1 MMIFDEEKYV
11 KNLLLGKNKDV
22 KSAIKKIGYITR
34 YNAQV
39 LGKDANKNY
48 NSTVAWM
55 VKHQEN
61 FDESSYSNVISKAVK
76 SAKKRKL
83 YKIDDVIIT
92 KIELEKIQ
100 SLDNI
105 RAEKILFVLLCMA
118 KQQAKIMEC
127 YGTSANFTEGL
138 VRYTVTELCK
148 IARVSVPADDR
159 EYILHYILT
168 QGLISCPK
176 RNDTKCL
183 WVNFIDKDGEEVL
196 RLNEIDCQELAYVY
210 LNWKGKEKFKRC
222 TRCGRL
228 MKSKASDDIC
238 TACSLSS
245 SIQPFIWCIDCGDE
259 VEISEFDSKTC
270 RCIECNKD
278 YQLERDRKKHKK
290 KYDRD
295 KKISPNP
302 KN

>member
-83 YKIDDVIIT
+83 YKIDDIVIT

-228 MKSKASDDIC
+228 MKSKARDDIC